1 MHVDAIPNNVA
12 VMHRTR
18 LRDSVEKSESLIPDL
33 LERGRAP
40 NGHFPPMQSLGFV
53 EIDRGEDDLRPLIAQ
68 LISLLLDVVT
78 DQEYRG
84 GFMTYGEPI
93 SIGLHLER
101 LDWCVTSDPLASKIF
116 PDWDKQ
122 DDLQRFEAVS
132 HFVTEKLQD
141 YRLRLLE
148 IADTEE
154 PAPDDLGLPPHDGQI
169 DDLRLFGGILTV
181 NDSVIEI
188 TSVNAGDIRD
198 WLFSVMCCQGSKLS
212 ESQQSHLVEAL
223 HRTDSLCP
231 VSMAQW
237 IP

>member
-1 MHVDAIPNNVA
+1 VLGIPEKFA
-12 VMHRTR
+12 KEQRDL
-18 LRDSVEKSESLIPDL
+18 LRNLFEKTEDLIPEL
-33 LERGRAP
+33 IERGRAP
-40 NGHFPPMQSLGFV
+40 TGNYLQMTSLGYV
-53 EIDRGEDDLRPLIAQ
+53 EIDRGEDDLRPLISQ
-68 LISLLLDVVT
+68 LISPLLDVVT
-78 DQEYRG
+78 EQEYRA

-93 SIGLHLER
+93 TIGLLLER
-101 LDWCVTSDPLASKIF
+101 LDWCVTSDPLAAKIF
-116 PDWDKQ
+116 PEWDEQ

-132 HFVTEKLQD
+132 HFVTQKLQD

-154 PAPDDLGLPPHDGQI
+154 PVPDDLGLPPRDGQI

-181 NDSVIEI
+181 NDKSRMSPAFTLVISI
-188 TSVNAGDIRD
+188 TG
-198 WLFSVMCCQGSKLS
+198 LFSVMCCQGSKLS

>member
-1 MHVDAIPNNVA
+1 MLGVPEKFAKEQRDL
-12 VMHRTR
+12 
-18 LRDSVEKSESLIPDL
+18 LRNLFEKTEDLIPEL
-33 LERGRAP
+33 IERGRAP
-40 NGHFPPMQSLGFV
+40 TGNFLQMTSLGYV
-53 EIDRGEDDLRPLIAQ
+53 EIDRGEDDLRPLVSQ
-68 LISLLLDVVT
+68 LISPLLDVVT
-78 DQEYRG
+78 EQEYRA

-93 SIGLHLER
+93 TIGLLLER

-116 PDWDKQ
+116 PEWDKQ

-132 HFVTEKLQD
+132 HFVTQKLQD

-154 PAPDDLGLPPHDGQI
+154 PVPDDLGLPPHDGQI